1 ELIKRID
8 KDRFN
13 IFVICGE
20 NGPFIDRLK
29 KENISAEVIS
39 LAESVKN
46 MRRDTFSLNIFKK
59 GSAALSFLKYIFR
72 IAGFIRKH
80 KIDIV
85 YSISIK
91 SHIYGGL
98 AAKLTFKKSIWHLH
112 DRISADYFPDNLCK
126 VIAIAS
132 KFLPQKIICNSNETL
147 KTLSNY
153 KGAVKKAIVIHNG
166 IDIEKFKPMAD
177 KGFNKVVALI
187 GRISSI
193 KGQDVFIKAAE
204 DVLTQFPGAKFIIVG
219 DALFGEL
226 EYKNKIIE
234 MINKSKFRESIKYKG
249 ADNDIPM
256 LLIRNVD
263 ILVHAATIPES
274 FGMTVAEG
282 MASALPVIAANAGG
296 IPEMIKDEE
305 NGLLYKPGNS
315 NELAIKISK
324 LLTDENLAK
333 TLAKNARKTIEK
345 NFNIKDKVK
354 QIEQLL
360 LTL

>member
-1 ELIKRID
+1 MNMLILDHIAKASGAELYMFELIKRID

-112 DRISADYFPDNLCK
+112 DRISADYFTDNL
-126 VIAIAS
+126 
-132 KFLPQKIICNSNETL
+132 
-147 KTLSNY
+147 
-153 KGAVKKAIVIHNG
+153 
-166 IDIEKFKPMAD
+166 
-177 KGFNKVVALI
+177 
-187 GRISSI
+187 
-193 KGQDVFIKAAE
+193 
-204 DVLTQFPGAKFIIVG
+204 
-219 DALFGEL
+219 
-226 EYKNKIIE
+226 
-234 MINKSKFRESIKYKG
+234 
-249 ADNDIPM
+249 
-256 LLIRNVD
+256 
-263 ILVHAATIPES
+263 
-274 FGMTVAEG
+274 
-282 MASALPVIAANAGG
+282 
-296 IPEMIKDEE
+296 
-305 NGLLYKPGNS
+305 
-315 NELAIKISK
+315 
-324 LLTDENLAK
+324 
-333 TLAKNARKTIEK
+333 
-345 NFNIKDKVK
+345 
-354 QIEQLL
+354 
-360 LTL
+360 